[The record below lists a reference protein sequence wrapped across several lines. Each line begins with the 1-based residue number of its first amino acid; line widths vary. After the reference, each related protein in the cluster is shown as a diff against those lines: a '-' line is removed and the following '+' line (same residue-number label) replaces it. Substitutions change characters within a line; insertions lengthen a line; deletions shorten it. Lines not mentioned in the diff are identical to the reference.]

1 MKNYFCFCYL
11 YLTDVLTCERW
22 QWSAGGERVYWRLQY
37 YQHWTLAS
45 LHWASLCWQP
55 PHPALTTTIT
65 IFSMSQTRTTNQHR
79 LTSTPCHWLK
89 KVLPFSWL
97 IAFFFQFHTL
107 FFTGFCIIS
116 LIVTLQSIT
125 MNVNSCKY
133 PSTTGVCETGRTI
146 KKTKEIFLIH
156 WIHS

>member
-11 YLTDVLTCERW
+11 YLTDVLTCEREMTVI
-22 QWSAGGERVYWRLQY
+22 SRRESTEDCSIINTG
-37 YQHWTLAS
+37 HWPPCTGP
-45 LHWASLCWQP
+45 LCWQP

-79 LTSTPCHWLK
+79 LTSTPCCWLK

-97 IAFFFQFHTL
+97 IAFFFQFHIL

-116 LIVTLQSIT
+116 LIVTIVDLPP
-125 MNVNSCKY
+125 KY
-133 PSTTGVCETGRTI
+133 NNECQLMQVSQHYWCVWDRENY
-146 KKTKEIFLIH
+146 
-156 WIHS
+156 